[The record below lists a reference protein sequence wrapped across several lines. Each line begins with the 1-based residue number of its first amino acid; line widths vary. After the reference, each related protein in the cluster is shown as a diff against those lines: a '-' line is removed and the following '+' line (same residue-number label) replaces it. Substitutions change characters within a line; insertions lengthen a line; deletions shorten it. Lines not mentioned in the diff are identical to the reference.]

1 MPVVDKDADKPNL
14 YLNHKVD
21 LVYAFTDNV
30 KLTLGGTVKQTI
42 DRSGE
47 EASLTNNFGYSAGL
61 TVSF

>member
-1 MPVVDKDADKPNL
+1 
-14 YLNHKVD
+14 VD